1 MTYFIYKDTCPE
13 CGADVIRHNASRFG
27 FCRGACDI
35 LLHIPSYRETK
46 EMVSVV
52 SCQIGG
58 GKWQKITK
66 KEFTDLDRAI
76 KKFCQ
81 QGVV

>member
-1 MTYFIYKDTCPE
+1 MTYFIYKDICPE
-13 CGADVIRHNASRFG
+13 CGANVIRHNASRFG

-35 LLHIPSYRETK
+35 LLHIPSYRETEK
-46 EMVSVV
+46 RTFAV

-58 GKWQKITK
+58 GNWQKITK
-66 KEFTDLDRAI
+66 KKYASLDIAI

-81 QGVV
+81 

>member
-1 MTYFIYKDTCPE
+1 MTYFIYKDTCSE

-27 FCRGACDI
+27 FCRGVCNI
-35 LLHIPSYRETK
+35 LLRIPSYKETEK
-46 EMVSVV
+46 MTFVV

-58 GKWQKITK
+58 GKWQKVTK
-66 KEFTDLDRAI
+66 KEYASLDIAI

-81 QGVV
+81 

>member
-1 MTYFIYKDTCPE
+1 MTYFIYKDMCPE

-27 FCRGACDI
+27 FCRGVCDI
-35 LLHIPSYRETK
+35 LLKIPSYRETEK
-46 EMVSVV
+46 RTSVV
-52 SCQIGG
+52 FCKVED

-66 KEFTDLDRAI
+66 KEFVDLDRTI

-81 QGVV
+81 

>member
-1 MTYFIYKDTCPE
+1 MTHFIYKDTCPE

-27 FCRGACDI
+27 FCRGVCNI
-35 LLHIPSYRETK
+35 LLHIPSYRETEK
-46 EMVSVV
+46 RISVV

-58 GKWQKITK
+58 GKLQKITK
-66 KEFTDLDRAI
+66 KEFVSLDRAI

-81 QGVV
+81 